1 MMYKAEVAVCF
12 EILTKHSMQSEH
24 LVEFWMFNL
33 VVHKETSR
41 LLKVKVTFFKN
52 GMCCFLCTW
61 MKNV

>member
-33 VVHKETSR
+33 VVHKETS
-41 LLKVKVTFFKN
+41 
-52 GMCCFLCTW
+52 
-61 MKNV
+61 